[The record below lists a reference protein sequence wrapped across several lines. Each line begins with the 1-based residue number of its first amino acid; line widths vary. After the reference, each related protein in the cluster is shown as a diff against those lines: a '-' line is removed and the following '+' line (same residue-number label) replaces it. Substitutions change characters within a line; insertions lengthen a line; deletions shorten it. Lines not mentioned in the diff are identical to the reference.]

1 MSEKTN
7 PSIKTLALLIPLAA
21 AALAFSCGSGSG
33 SSKSQVNPHAEAHK
47 QMHDEFYREEQ
58 ARDRVKA
65 LERIAGSFS
74 GKLPC
79 GDCEGIQFELKLNA
93 GIDRHTPVGFEP
105 PSDVSLRTNL
115 ELMLTSVSAGVA
127 DLGYSIT
134 DGVIVIATKDAL
146 PKRFQTRIYD
156 ITDLSSSSADY
167 YSATTGGIA
176 GQNR

>member
-93 GIDRHTPVGFEP
+93 DQTYASSTEY
-105 PSDVSLRTNL
+105 
-115 ELMLTSVSAGVA
+115 
-127 DLGYSIT
+127 LGRPGAPITEEGTYKLGT
-134 DGVIVIATKDAL
+134 DGLIELNDSGSQMTYFRIEGEHLRILDRNGKVIPGELGAL
-146 PKRFQTRIYD
+146 YLLHRETE
-156 ITDLSSSSADY
+156 
-167 YSATTGGIA
+167 
-176 GQNR
+176 